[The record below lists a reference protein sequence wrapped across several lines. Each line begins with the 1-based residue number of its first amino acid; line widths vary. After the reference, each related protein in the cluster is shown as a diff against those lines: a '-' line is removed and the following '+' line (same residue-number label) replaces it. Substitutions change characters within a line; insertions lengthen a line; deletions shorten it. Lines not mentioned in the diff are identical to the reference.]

1 MSRLK
6 EGKAKNAEIR
16 EARVPY
22 LNSTPQ
28 GLPPYFFTFVF
39 FSGAVGKEEGEGAG
53 GSAGPGRWS
62 SRAGMRKFPLAHG
75 SYSWQ
80 RWKPAHILC
89 GEQSHMGPGPWTT
102 EQRLRMD

>member
-1 MSRLK
+1 MSKLK
-6 EGKAKNAEIR
+6 IR
-16 EARVPY
+16 EARVPN
-22 LNSTPQ
+22 LNSTRQ
-28 GLPPYFFTFVF
+28 GLPHYFFTFVF
-39 FSGAVGKEEGEGAG
+39 SVGLWERRGEAAG

-89 GEQSHMGPGPWTT
+89 GEQSHMGPGP
-102 EQRLRMD
+102 